1 MYRGKDKIEYAI
13 YYATKAHKNQRRKIE
28 DVDMIFH
35 PFTVGMLLQR
45 NKCDEDIVAAGILHD
60 VVEDTEH
67 SFDDIERDFGKQVRQ
82 YVYDAS
88 EPDKSLEWEDRKK
101 HTIMH
106 IRTAPLGSKLI
117 VACDKISNLEDLA
130 DCIDLYGEEKAWS
143 SLKRK
148 KDKQKW
154 YYTSVYE
161 SCIDGVDET
170 HPIFIRYKEVLEKLF
185 DYKKEYTN
193 QEQQ

>member
-1 MYRGKDKIEYAI
+1 MYRGRDKIEYAI

-45 NKCDEDIVAAGILHD
+45 NNCDEDIVSAGILHD
-60 VVEDTEH
+60 VVEDTEY
-67 SFDDIERDFGKQVRQ
+67 SFDDIEREFGKKVRE

-101 HTIMH
+101 HTIEH
-106 IRTAPLGSKLI
+106 IKTAPLGSKLI

-143 SLKRK
+143 ALKRN

-161 SCIDGVDET
+161 SCIEGEDKN
-170 HPIFIRYKEVLEKLF
+170 HPIFERYKKVLEKLF
-185 DYKKEYTN
+185 CY
-193 QEQQ
+193 

>member
-1 MYRGKDKIEYAI
+1 MNRGKDKIEYAI
-13 YYATKAHKNQRRKIE
+13 YYATKAHKGQKRKIE

-45 NKCDEDIVAAGILHD
+45 NGCDEDIVAAGILHD
-60 VVEDTEH
+60 VVEDTIHQFE
-67 SFDDIERDFGKQVRQ
+67 DIEKEFGKKVRE

-101 HTIMH
+101 HTIEH
-106 IRTAPLGSKLI
+106 IKNAPLGSKLI
-117 VACDKISNLEDLA
+117 VACDKISNLEDLE
-130 DCIDLYGEEKAWS
+130 DCIELYGEEKSWN
-143 SLKRK
+143 SLKRN

-161 SCIDGVDET
+161 SCINGVDKE
-170 HPIFIRYKEVLEKLF
+170 HPIFKRYKGVLERLF
-185 DYKKEYTN
+185 NY
-193 QEQQ
+193 

>member
-1 MYRGKDKIEYAI
+1 MNRGTDKIEYAI

-45 NKCDEDIVAAGILHD
+45 NGCDENIVAAGILHD

-67 SFDDIERDFGKQVRQ
+67 SFEDIEKEFGKRVME

-88 EPDKSLEWEDRKK
+88 EPDKSLEWEERKE
-101 HTIMH
+101 HTIEH
-106 IRTAPLGSKLI
+106 IKNAPLGSKLI
-117 VACDKISNLEDLA
+117 VACDKISNLEDLE
-130 DCIDLYGEEKAWS
+130 DCIELYGEEKAWS
-143 SLKRK
+143 ALKRK

-161 SCIDGVDET
+161 SCIEGVDKE
-170 HPIFIRYKEVLEKLF
+170 HPIFRRYRRVLEKLF
-185 DYKKEYTN
+185 EY
-193 QEQQ
+193 